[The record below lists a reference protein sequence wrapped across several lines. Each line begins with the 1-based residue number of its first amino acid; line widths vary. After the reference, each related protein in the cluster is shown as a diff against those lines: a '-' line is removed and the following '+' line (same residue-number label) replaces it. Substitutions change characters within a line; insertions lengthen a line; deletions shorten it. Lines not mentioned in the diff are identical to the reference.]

1 MITSSDLVER
11 RAALDSFAGRY
22 LTIDRPFKRLIV
34 LAKVGAGEL
43 LPLSALSTDV
53 ENLQSSAVPVSF
65 LSSDLPA
72 NLLTGEIVTLYQV
85 GDPRLAGTV
94 VAPALILNSVAIL
107 GIDRKGE
114 NLGSSVSLTLSVK
127 KVDVLRLLT
136 ATSSGRLVA
145 VRMNG

>member
-1 MITSSDLVER
+1 MITPSDLLER
-11 RAALDSFAGRY
+11 RAALDSIAGRY
-22 LTIDRPFKRLIV
+22 LTQDRPFKRLIV
-34 LAKVGAGEL
+34 MAKVGAGEL
-43 LPLSALSTDV
+43 LPLSALSTDL

-72 NLLTGEIVTLYQV
+72 DLMTGEKVNLYQV
-85 GDPRLAGTV
+85 GDPRLAGTGV
-94 VAPALILNSVAIL
+94 SPALILNNVAIL

-136 ATSSGRLVA
+136 ATSAGRLVA
-145 VRMNG
+145 VRIYG